1 MICRTIC
8 PAKINSF
15 LAVDPPDHSGYHP
28 IRSIFRAISLAD
40 ELSIQDSPSGKDEI
54 ICNWGDLPANNTLT
68 KTLRFLRELLPIAP
82 LRIELTK
89 NIPNEAG
96 LGGGSSDAAGLL
108 RALGTVAPHFV
119 TEQYQREVA
128 FAVGADVTFFLT
140 GGAAKAEG
148 YGQFIEPL
156 PDPEIW
162 HLLLVK
168 PEAGISTPQAY
179 KKLDSTER
187 PHREFPTD
195 LKELYNDFERVA
207 PCICGE
213 IAERLQVHGAK
224 GALLSGSGS
233 AVFGVFET
241 EALAQQAEKHI
252 KSEELGETYLAR
264 TLTREESLAT
274 TLSS

>member
-40 ELSIQDSPSGKDEI
+40 ELTIQDSPSGKDEI
-54 ICNWGDLPANNTLT
+54 ICNWGELPEHNTLT

-82 LRIELTK
+82 LRIHLTK
-89 NIPNEAG
+89 NIPSEAG
-96 LGGGSSDAAGLL
+96 LGGGSSNAAGLL
-108 RALGTVAPHFV
+108 RALGVVAPQFV
-119 TEQYQREVA
+119 NEQYQREVA
-128 FAVGADVTFFLT
+128 FAVGADVSFFLT
-140 GGAAKAEG
+140 GGTAKAAG
-148 YGQFIEPL
+148 YGEIITPL
-156 PDPEIW
+156 PDAETW
-162 HLLLVK
+162 HLLVVK
-168 PEAGISTPQAY
+168 PDEGISTPKAY
-179 KKLDSTER
+179 KELDSAQR
-187 PHREFPTD
+187 ARKEFPTNPA
-195 LKELYNDFERVA
+195 ELYNDFERVA

-233 AVFGVFET
+233 AVFGVFAT
-241 EALAQQAEKHI
+241 QALAEQAAKHI
-252 KSEELGETYLAR
+252 QSEELGATFVAR

>member
-40 ELSIQDSPSGKDEI
+40 ELSIQDSHSGKDEI

-89 NIPNEAG
+89 NIPSEAG

-108 RALGTVAPHFV
+108 RALGTVAPHIV
-119 TEQYQREVA
+119 TEQYRREVA

-140 GGAAKAEG
+140 GGTAKAEG
-148 YGQFIEPL
+148 YGQFIESL
-156 PDPEIW
+156 ADSDIW

-168 PEAGISTPQAY
+168 PEEGISTPQAY
-179 KKLDSTER
+179 KELDSTDR
-187 PHREFPTD
+187 PRKEFPME
-195 LKELYNDFERVA
+195 LGELYNDFERVA

-213 IAERLQVHGAK
+213 ISERLQVHGAK

-252 KSEELGETYLAR
+252 KSEKLGATYVAR